1 MAITEEQL
9 WKRAKVLH
17 RHPSIELVFDEE
29 TGIFITHW
37 LGYTAAPDY
46 RSALER
52 ALELARPLKIRAWV
66 GDNRRNRIISPENQR
81 WTSDEW
87 WNEFATLGHRRLAVV
102 VGADLFNRL
111 SVDRIIMKASP
122 RSPWETQH
130 FDALQPA
137 IDWAAAAP

>member
-9 WKRAKVLH
+9 WKRAKVLY
-17 RHPSIELVFDEE
+17 RHPSIELVFDEA

-37 LGYTAAPDY
+37 LGYTTASDY
-46 RSALER
+46 RKALEV

-66 GDNRRNRIISPENQR
+66 GDHRQMRIISPENQR

-87 WNEFATLGHRRLAVV
+87 WNGFATLGHTRLAVV
-102 VGADLFNRL
+102 VGADLFNKL

-137 IDWAAAAP
+137 IDWAAGAP